1 MEYRPVILVQYQYG
15 KPQYNAPHGLA
26 SLEGSNDWAEY
37 HETFAILPGTSELRV
52 VLQLSRCTGEL
63 YCRDMS
69 LFLLEPNPL
78 FDFVQWPIMGGWV
91 LFAMVLFAPVL
102 SVACRGWWMPALTV
116 LVVIGI
122 IVGTTLPGRLKNE
135 LRQEIIQEAKT
146 YSHTLTGTDGIS
158 SVKDMPGKSGVGTSA
173 FDISKLAHFGLF
185 GLLTF
190 LLFGSVNSRNRY

>member
-1 MEYRPVILVQYQYG
+1 MKPLRSCPVLPAAGGPPV
-15 KPQYNAPHGLA
+15 K
-26 SLEGSNDWAEY
+26 SL
-37 HETFAILPGTSELRV
+37 H
-52 VLQLSRCTGEL
+52 GEL

-78 FDFVQWPIMGGWV
+78 FDVVQWPIMGGWV

-122 IVGTTLPGRLKNE
+122 IVGTTLPGTLKNE

-146 YSHTLTGTDGIS
+146 YSHTLTGTDET
-158 SVKDMPGKSGVGTSA
+158 SGV
-173 FDISKLAHFGLF
+173 KLYPASPASVHQ
-185 GLLTF
+185 LLI
-190 LLFGSVNSRNRY
+190 